1 MQGDRYTRLISW
13 LKVLFPLAA
22 LGLLSTL
29 FLLSR
34 AIDPGQAIPFA
45 EKEVQ
50 DRLRDQQIPGPF
62 FTGAP
67 SEGDELSFYAD
78 VLTRPDGQTGM
89 NHAENLRATINTP
102 EGSTFRLQS
111 DLADFDIAEDVADLL
126 GKVILT
132 TSTGYRLQSEKITSE
147 LSGLNIQSPGAVHGT
162 TPGGTLEAG
171 AMSITQTDD
180 QIAPQ
185 LVFTNRVKLIYKPK
199 SKSE

>member
-1 MQGDRYTRLISW
+1 M
-13 LKVLFPLAA
+13 AA

-50 DRLRDQQIPGPF
+50 DRLRDQQITGPF
-62 FTGAP
+62 FTGAT

-132 TSTGYRLQSEKITSE
+132 TSTGYRLQSEKITSD

-171 AMSITQTDD
+171 AMSITQTDE
-180 QIAPQ
+180 QTAPQ

>member
-50 DRLRDQQIPGPF
+50 DRLRDQQITGPF
-62 FTGAP
+62 FTGAT

-78 VLTRPDGQTGM
+78 VLTRPVGQTGM
-89 NHAENLRATINTP
+89 NHAENLRAT
-102 EGSTFRLQS
+102 
-111 DLADFDIAEDVADLL
+111 
-126 GKVILT
+126 
-132 TSTGYRLQSEKITSE
+132 
-147 LSGLNIQSPGAVHGT
+147 GT
-162 TPGGTLEAG
+162 
-171 AMSITQTDD
+171 
-180 QIAPQ
+180 
-185 LVFTNRVKLIYKPK
+185 
-199 SKSE
+199 

>member
-50 DRLRDQQIPGPF
+50 DRLRDQQITGPF
-62 FTGAP
+62 FTGAT

-78 VLTRPDGQTGM
+78 VLTRPAGQTGM
-89 NHAENLRATINTP
+89 NHDEHLRATINTP

-171 AMSITQTDD
+171 AMSITQTDE
-180 QIAPQ
+180 QTAPQ